1 MTAQIRVPVDGFSEP
16 APEVGQEPTSGKG
29 RPAGSEKPGGQRSV
43 RRVPIVVGAV
53 VLGIGLFVALVV
65 SVGVGPIELSPSTVL
80 DVLSHNFFGAGSEPE
95 RLDNTVVMDLRL
107 PRVIFGALAG
117 AALAVSGACLQS
129 LFRNPLA
136 DPGIIGVSGGASTGA
151 VAAIV
156 LLPPLSATAT
166 AWLVPA
172 AAFAAGLAATSL
184 IYILARPQRSGGGTA
199 RLLLVGIAIGSGF
212 AALTGFLTYVAD
224 DDELESVVFWQMGS
238 LGSISMIKLALV
250 APPLI
255 VGLIYV
261 CTLHRKIDLLTL
273 GERSAQYLGLNVMSL
288 RRQMIVITALL
299 TGATVAFAG
308 TIGFVGLVIPHVT
321 RMIFGPTHKAVL
333 PLSALLGGLL
343 IVVADSLARVVAPP
357 QEVPIGL
364 FTAALGS
371 PFFLMLV
378 LRTREAKS

>member
-1 MTAQIRVPVDGFSEP
+1 M
-16 APEVGQEPTSGKG
+16 
-29 RPAGSEKPGGQRSV
+29 KPDTQRSV

-53 VLGIGLFVALVV
+53 VLGVSLLVAVIV
-65 SVGVGPIELSPSTVL
+65 SVGVGPIQLSPSTVL
-80 DVLSHNFFGAGSEPE
+80 DVLAHSLFGAGDEPE

-107 PRVIFGALAG
+107 PRVLFGALAG

-172 AAFAAGLAATSL
+172 AAFASGLAATSL
-184 IYILARPQRSGGGTA
+184 IYVLARPQRSGGGTA

-250 APPLI
+250 APPLL
-255 VGLIYV
+255 VGLVYV
-261 CTLHRKIDLLTL
+261 CMLHRKIDLLTL

-343 IVVADSLARVVAPP
+343 IVVADSAARSIAPP
-357 QEVPIGL
+357 QEIPIGL